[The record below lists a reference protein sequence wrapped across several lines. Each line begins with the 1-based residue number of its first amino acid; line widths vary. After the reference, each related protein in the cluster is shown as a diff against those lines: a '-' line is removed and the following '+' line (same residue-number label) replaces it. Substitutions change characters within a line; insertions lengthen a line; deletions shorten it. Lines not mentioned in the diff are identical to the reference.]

1 MAPKSMSSGGST
13 IRFPAQGQLADPGVV
28 EDVWRALG
36 CRSKNI
42 SQPRDK
48 NHIQGLVIR
57 KDGDLRKQFGE
68 DGKTREREFLG
79 LA

>member
-1 MAPKSMSSGGST
+1 MSSGGST
-13 IRFPAQGQLADPGVV
+13 IRFPAQGQLADLSGVV
-28 EDVWRALG
+28 EDLWRALS
-36 CRSKNI
+36 CKSMNI

-57 KDGDLRKQFGE
+57 KDGGLRKQFCE
-68 DGKTREREFLG
+68 HGKTREREFLG

>member
-13 IRFPAQGQLADPGVV
+13 IRFPAQGQLADLGVV

-36 CRSKNI
+36 CRSMNI

-57 KDGDLRKQFGE
+57 KDGDLRKQFSE

>member
-1 MAPKSMSSGGST
+1 MSSGGST
-13 IRFPAQGQLADPGVV
+13 IRFPAQGQLADLGVV
-28 EDVWRALG
+28 EMCGELWVVD
-36 CRSKNI
+36 CRSMNI

-57 KDGDLRKQFGE
+57 KDGDLRKQFCE
-68 DGKTREREFLG
+68 HEKTREREFLG